1 MAKLIL
7 KFEKSVLKELP
18 LTKGAVTIGRLPDNV
33 IQVDNP
39 AVSSHHA
46 KIYWDNDH
54 FVVEDNGSLN
64 GTFVNDQ
71 RVTKHSLNDGDTI
84 LVGKHTLLF
93 QAEPQAEV
101 APAATE
107 VLKPT
112 VRPLEGTMMLD
123 TKKARELIAQ
133 AMAKPAA
140 TPSVP
145 APAPAAVAA
154 PPAAAQPS
162 VAAQAPAPARA
173 PAKRLLGVLSVM
185 AGKAGETHYVLTS
198 KLTVI
203 GKSEMASIRLKGW
216 FAPKVAGAINR
227 RDDKYFIAP
236 SDNGRKV
243 KVNGAFIEGQTE
255 LHEGDII
262 AVGKLQMSFKYRD
275 DG

>member
-18 LTKGAVTIGRLPDNV
+18 LTKGAVTVGRLPDNL

-54 FVVEDNGSLN
+54 FVVEDNNSLN

-71 RVTKHSLNDGDTI
+71 RITKHALNDGDTI
-84 LVGKHTLLF
+84 LIGKHTVIF
-93 QAEPQAEV
+93 HAEPQAEI
-101 APAATE
+101 AAAATE
-107 VLKPT
+107 VMKPE

-133 AMAKPAA
+133 AMAKPG
-140 TPSVP
+140 P
-145 APAPAAVAA
+145 ARSAPAAATVAEAA
-154 PPAAAQPS
+154 PTAPPSAAAQ
-162 VAAQAPAPARA
+162 APARA
-173 PAKRLLGVLSVM
+173 PAKRLMGVLSVI
-185 AGKAGETHYVLTS
+185 AGKTDETHYVLTS

-236 SDNGRKV
+236 ADAGRKV
-243 KVNGAFIEGQTE
+243 KVNGAFIGGQTE

-262 AVGKLQMSFKYRD
+262 AVGKLQMSFKYSD
-275 DG
+275 EA